1 MRFFDK
7 PVIDVP
13 AQIALLKQRGLRIQN
28 EARAHRF
35 LEAVSYFR
43 LTPYMRTFQQK
54 EDHDHPFRNGVGFK
68 DLTRLYE
75 FDRRLRLLVIDAI
88 ERVEVAVRS
97 RISDHMGPLHGGH
110 WYLNARLFQHSYDH
124 KRLLETM
131 ASNRIRRNA
140 IMKGNV
146 SGSTVYKPV
155 IHVSI
160 N

>member
-68 DLTRLYE
+68 D
-75 FDRRLRLLVIDAI
+75 
-88 ERVEVAVRS
+88 
-97 RISDHMGPLHGGH
+97 
-110 WYLNARLFQHSYDH
+110 
-124 KRLLETM
+124 
-131 ASNRIRRNA
+131 
-140 IMKGNV
+140 
-146 SGSTVYKPV
+146 
-155 IHVSI
+155 
-160 N
+160 